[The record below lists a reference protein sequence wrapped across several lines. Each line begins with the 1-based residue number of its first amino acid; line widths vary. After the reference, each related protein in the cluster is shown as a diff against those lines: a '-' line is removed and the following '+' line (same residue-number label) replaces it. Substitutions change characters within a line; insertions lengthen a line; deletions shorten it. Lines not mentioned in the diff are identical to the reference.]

1 MRAVMENKTWYH
13 GEKIKHLIL
22 GGKDENK
29 SENEE
34 RAKKKDVKA
43 GEKVN
48 KEFEREGEES
58 KTVINS
64 DDISSEKKS
73 VLSME
78 ARHKLSKEE
87 QWVVMDEVTSMMND
101 TDGLQPCD
109 VILTVL
115 GWGPPLGGMP
125 GSMRGHQGQGV
136 GGYGHGADH
145 GLGF

>member
-1 MRAVMENKTWYH
+1 MIAVMENKTWYH

-34 RAKKKDVKA
+34 RAKKRDVKA

-78 ARHKLSKEE
+78 A
-87 QWVVMDEVTSMMND
+87 QT
-101 TDGLQPCD
+101 QQ
-109 VILTVL
+109 
-115 GWGPPLGGMP
+115 GGA
-125 GSMRGHQGQGV
+125 V
-136 GGYGHGADH
+136 GGDG
-145 GLGF
+145 